1 MKGLC
6 RAVSQ
11 WGSAVW
17 FPTSLAAFAPQEGL
31 LQDLSFSPSLLQKL
45 SEQPAV
51 GAWANSAGV
60 QLSLSHGPG
69 GIHHMG
75 KKKKKKD
82 VHVCT

>member
-1 MKGLC
+1 MEGLYK
-6 RAVSQ
+6 AQ
-11 WGSAVW
+11 FLNGALLFG
-17 FPTSLAAFAPQEGL
+17 FPHLAAFAPQEGL

-69 GIHHMG
+69 GIRHME
-75 KKKKKKD
+75 KKD

>member
-1 MKGLC
+1 MEGLC
-6 RAVSQ
+6 RAQFLSVDLIF
-11 WGSAVW
+11 G
-17 FPTSLAAFAPQEGL
+17 FPHLAAFAPQEGL

-69 GIHHMG
+69 GIHHME
-75 KKKKKKD
+75 KKD